1 MSAGGAVVSTGASGE
16 SKITP
21 GQDGNL
27 HVENKKMT
35 LARFADFLG
44 RYSERP
50 VFDSTGLQ
58 GAYEME
64 FDVSG
69 EEVRNAARAHG
80 VAIPPPAAAKP
91 PPIPPAYPWLP
102 PFGSSD
108 SNWNPARRPLR
119 YS

>member
-1 MSAGGAVVSTGASGE
+1 
-16 SKITP
+16 
-21 GQDGNL
+21 
-27 HVENKKMT
+27 MT
-35 LARFADFLG
+35 LARFADFIG
-44 RYSERP
+44 RYSELP
-50 VFDSTGLQ
+50 VVDLTELK

-80 VAIPPPAAAKP
+80 VAAPPPAGAAAGEAPSDP
-91 PPIPPAYPWLP
+91 PGYPSLP
-102 PFGSSD
+102 RCGSSD